1 MNIAEALSTRKSI
14 RGYRPEPIPKETLKE
29 ILDIATRAPSGENAQ
44 PWELVVIA
52 GEMLQR
58 IGQTNIEKLNSG
70 ILPHPEVNIPM
81 YKDTYKQR
89 QVDLAIQLFHL
100 MGITREDKT
109 GRLDWL
115 QRGFRFFDAPAA
127 VFILLDGSLD
137 MTHTLVD
144 IGTLAQS
151 ICLAALHHHLGS
163 CIQQQGVFYPDVVK
177 ELAGIPQSKRV
188 LLCVTL
194 GYTDHDFPAN
204 QVQSTR
210 EPIERISTW
219 IGFD

>member
-1 MNIAEALSTRKSI
+1 
-14 RGYRPEPIPKETLKE
+14 
-29 ILDIATRAPSGENAQ
+29 
-44 PWELVVIA
+44 
-52 GEMLQR
+52 
-58 IGQTNIEKLNSG
+58 
-70 ILPHPEVNIPM
+70 
-81 YKDTYKQR
+81 
-89 QVDLAIQLFHL
+89 
-100 MGITREDKT
+100 
-109 GRLDWL
+109 
-115 QRGFRFFDAPAA
+115 
-127 VFILLDGSLD
+127 
-137 MTHTLVD
+137 LVD